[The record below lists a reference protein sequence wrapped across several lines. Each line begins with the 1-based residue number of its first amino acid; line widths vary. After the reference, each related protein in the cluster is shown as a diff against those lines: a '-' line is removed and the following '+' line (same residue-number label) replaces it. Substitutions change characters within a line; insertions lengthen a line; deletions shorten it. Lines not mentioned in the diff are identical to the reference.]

1 MKPRP
6 RFPRPLCVA
15 FILAAFSG
23 SLLAD
28 TLPPDLD
35 AYVAQGMQDWKLPGL
50 AITVVKDGK
59 PILVKG
65 YGVREAGKPE
75 PVDEDTLFAIGS
87 ATKAFTATALGMLVD
102 RGAARWDTPVHEIDP
117 DQKFS
122 DPWVTKEIRLSDLT
136 ANHSGLSAVSES
148 LWYGTGLSREQILDR
163 LQYVPLSEGFRY
175 HFQYRNVM
183 FLLAGQMIPKLADG
197 QTWDDFMAKEIFAPL
212 GMKHSLPTDSGI
224 AKAANVA
231 RPHLLNYAHEP
242 IPVPYRDMHNIAPA
256 GSIVSSASDLV
267 PWLKVHL
274 AQNEFTP
281 LVKPETLRFLHTS
294 QTPMWSIDDEGT
306 PRISPFPLQSYC
318 LGWVTQSY
326 RGTRLVWHNGNID
339 GMSAWVALAPDLGLG
354 VAMLA
359 NLDDCELRTA
369 VFYHILDHALGK
381 EPRDLA
387 AQTLERRD
395 AALTRRDEAES
406 RWQDLAK
413 SALSPALPL
422 ASYAGKY
429 QSPLLGTVTVTER
442 NGSLYY
448 ERTPQQTLRLV
459 PTAKD
464 ANTFLARHTNPN
476 EDLRTGKLDITF
488 ATTDNKVTTLT
499 ETSEGTTLTLQRV
512 E

>member
-1 MKPRP
+1 MTPHP
-6 RFPRPLCVA
+6 RFPRLLRLLA
-15 FILAAFSG
+15 LAAASG

-50 AITVVKDGK
+50 AIAVVKDGK

-75 PVDEDTLFAIGS
+75 PVDENTLFAIGS

-102 RGAARWDTPVHEIDP
+102 RGAARWDTPVHQIDP
-117 DQKFS
+117 EQKFS
-122 DPWVTKEIRLSDLT
+122 DPWVTKEVRLSDLT

-163 LQYVPLSEGFRY
+163 LKYVPLSEGFRY

-197 QTWDDFMAKEIFAPL
+197 QTWDDFMVKEIFTPL
-212 GMKHSLPTDSGI
+212 GMKRSRPTEADI
-224 AKAANVA
+224 RKADNVA
-231 RPHLLNYAHEP
+231 TPHLLNYAREP
-242 IPVPYRDMHNIAPA
+242 VVVPYRDMHNIAPA
-256 GSIVSSASDLV
+256 GSIISCASDLV

-274 AQNEFTP
+274 AQNESAP
-281 LVKPETLRFLHTS
+281 LLKPETLRYLHTS
-294 QTPMWSIDDEGT
+294 QTPMWSFDEEGT

-354 VAMLA
+354 VAMLT

-381 EPRDLA
+381 EPQDLA

-406 RWQDLAK
+406 RWQALVK
-413 SALSPALPL
+413 SPLSPALPL
-422 ASYAGKY
+422 PSYTGKY
-429 QSPLLGTVTVTER
+429 QSPLLGTVTITDQD
-442 NGSLYY
+442 GTLTY

-464 ANTFLARHTNPN
+464 ANTFLARHTNAN
-476 EDLRTGKLDITF
+476 EDLRSGKMDITF
-488 ATTDNKVTTLT
+488 TVTDGKVTSMT
-499 ETSEGTTLTLQRV
+499 EGSEGVFLTYQRV